1 MKKYINI
8 VLKII
13 LSLILLMPIL
23 GLLGFLPEPT
33 QDLYN
38 TKQAFDFIMA
48 LNVASYIMYIMA
60 FVHIVA
66 IGALWTRREALAG
79 LLILPI
85 VVNILGFHAFLDGG
99 LFTGGAV
106 MANIMFFI
114 NMYLLWKNRGQYTT
128 LLQKAN

>member
-1 MKKYINI
+1 MKKNINV
-8 VLKII
+8 VLKIV

-23 GLLGFLPEPT
+23 GLLGILPEPT

-38 TKQAFDFIMA
+38 TKQAFDFIMT
-48 LNVASYIMYIMA
+48 LNVASYIMYIIA

-106 MANIMFFI
+106 LGNILLALNIYF
-114 NMYLLWKNRGQYTT
+114 LWKNRSYYKSLIERQ
-128 LLQKAN
+128 